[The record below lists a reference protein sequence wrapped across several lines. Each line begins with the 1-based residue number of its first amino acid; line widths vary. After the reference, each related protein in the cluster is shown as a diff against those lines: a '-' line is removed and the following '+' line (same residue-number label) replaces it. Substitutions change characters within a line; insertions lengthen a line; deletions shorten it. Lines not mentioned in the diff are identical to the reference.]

1 MTNRVETQ
9 ALHNKRYVIR
19 QTVQTVQTV
28 RRLTQDNASHNR
40 RTLTDFG
47 KPHHAGFIAH
57 DLLFTRRFLIHALI
71 F

>member
-1 MTNRVETQ
+1 MTNHAETR

-19 QTVQTVQTV
+19 QTVQTVSH
-28 RRLTQDNASHNR
+28 LTQDDASHNHQA
-40 RTLTDFG
+40 LTDFG

-57 DLLFTRRFLIHALI
+57 DLLFTRRFLIHAVI